1 MVFEGKMIIFVFM
14 FSRKKIFLFVSIL
27 TVLFGFK
34 QADEYFEISKNLEI
48 FSTVYKT
55 AHTDYVDEV
64 KPGELMKKGIDAM
77 LSSLDP
83 YTNFY
88 TESQAEDAMIQR
100 SGEYGGIG
108 CRSIKR
114 DNYIY
119 ITAVF
124 KGLPADKAGIRVGD
138 KILEINGKS
147 FVGKNDED
155 VGDALRGSPNTKA
168 SLIVERAGKTIPIE
182 LTREEIKTKNV
193 TYVGLINSE
202 TGYIRLDHFMLGA
215 GAEVKESLMKLKA
228 QGIKQVVLDLR
239 DNGGGLLHEAV
250 NIVNVFVGSDELVVE
265 SKGRS
270 NDAHKTYRTLDAA
283 TDPNIPL
290 VVLVNGHS
298 ASASEIVCGA
308 IQDLDRGVVI
318 GRNTF
323 GKGLVQSVRPLS
335 YRTQMKI
342 TIAKYYIPSGRCIQL
357 LDYSHRNSDGTPVT
371 IPDSLKKKFRTRNG
385 RMVLDGGGVKP
396 DVVVPTPKESNIITS
411 LSKSYLIFDFATEY
425 RSTHEDI
432 GDVRAFRADDKLFED
447 FKKFVSTKTFSYL
460 NSSEK
465 ALKELREKA
474 KEENYLAE
482 LQQDLDRLENNINKA
497 KAAEMDLNKEAI
509 KLLLQAEISRRYFY
523 EDAVFLTSFQ
533 NDPDVLKAVEVL
545 RQSTDYNSILGKK

>member
-1 MVFEGKMIIFVFM
+1 M
-14 FSRKKIFLFVSIL
+14 FSRKKIFVSACVLAIL
-27 TVLFGFK
+27 LSFK
-34 QADEYFEISKNLEI
+34 QADEYFEVSKNLEI

-55 AHTDYVDEV
+55 VHSDYVDDV

-88 TESQAEDAMIQR
+88 TESQAEDAMIMR

-108 CRSIKR
+108 CRSVKR
-114 DNYIY
+114 GDYIY
-119 ITAVF
+119 VTEVF
-124 KGLPADKAGIRVGD
+124 KGLPADKAGIMVGD

-147 FVGKNDED
+147 FVGKTDED
-155 VGDALRGSPNTKA
+155 VGDALRGAPNTKA
-168 SLIVERAGKTIPIE
+168 SLLVERAGKSVPIE

-193 TYVGLINSE
+193 TFYGLINSE

-215 GAEVKESLMKLKA
+215 GSEVKEALLKLKA

-250 NIVNVFVGSDELVVE
+250 NIVNVFVGMDELVVE
-265 SKGRS
+265 SRGRS
-270 NDAHKTYRTLDAA
+270 AEAFKTYRTLDPAA
-283 TDPNIPL
+283 DPHIPL
-290 VVLVNGHS
+290 VVLVNDHS

-323 GKGLVQSVRPLS
+323 GKGLVQSVRPLA
-335 YRTQMKI
+335 YRTQMKV

-357 LDYSHRNSDGTPVT
+357 LDYGHRNPDGTPMI
-371 IPDSLKKKFRTRNG
+371 IPDSLKKRFKTRNG
-385 RMVLDGGGVKP
+385 RTVLDGGGVRP
-396 DVVVPTPKESNIITS
+396 DVVVTQPKESNIITS
-411 LSKSYLIFDFATEY
+411 LIRSYLIFDFASEY
-425 RSTHEDI
+425 RATHDQI
-432 GDVRAFRADDKLFED
+432 GDIRSFRVDDKLFEE
-447 FKKFVSTKTFSYL
+447 FSRYVSTKTFSYL
-460 NSSEK
+460 NASEK
-465 ALKELREKA
+465 ALKDLRTKA
-474 KEENYLAE
+474 REENYISE
-482 LQQDLDRLENNINKA
+482 LQADMDRLESSINKA
-497 KAAEMDLNKEAI
+497 KMAEMQLNKEAV
-509 KLLLQAEISRRYFY
+509 KLLLQTEISRRYYY

-545 RQSTDYNSILGKK
+545 RQSGDYNSILGKK